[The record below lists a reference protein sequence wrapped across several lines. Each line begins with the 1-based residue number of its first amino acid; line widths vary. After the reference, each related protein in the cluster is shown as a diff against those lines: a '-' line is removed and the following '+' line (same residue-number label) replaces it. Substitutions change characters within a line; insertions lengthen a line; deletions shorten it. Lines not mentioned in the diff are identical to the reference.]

1 MLALLA
7 LALVVCGGSLAVYGV
22 ATGRAAHRRR
32 VAAMLDFELS
42 ADGPPSKATVSLYEK
57 VARWTESRTEKLP
70 WTERQTVKLERARIA
85 LHPAEFLLLWV
96 AAALVPAAV
105 GAVVAGA
112 AGLVGLGIVGA
123 LVPPAV
129 VALRTRSWRRRF
141 EAQLPDVL
149 DLAASSMEAGHSLLT
164 ALQLVAEDSAEPM
177 ATELRRV
184 LAETQ
189 VGRPLLDALDAMAT
203 RLDCPDFT
211 WTVEGVRIQLEVGGR
226 LSEML
231 RTLSSFMRAR
241 EEVRRELRALVA
253 EGKLSAYVLAA
264 LPILM
269 FLFMRAAAPGYIA
282 TLWETGVGRAML
294 GFAALLMA
302 GASAV
307 MARIVRL
314 EF

>member
-1 MLALLA
+1 MVAAVLFVLAGAAFVL
-7 LALVVCGGSLAVYGV
+7 GGVLS
-22 ATGRAAHRRR
+22 TRSTRRR
-32 VAAMLDFELS
+32 RLEEALEFELT
-42 ADGPPSKATVSLYEK
+42 ADGKASPETVSLFEK

-85 LHPAEFLLLWV
+85 LRPAEFLLLWV
-96 AAALVPAAV
+96 GVAAG
-105 GAVVAGA
+105 GAVVGGLLGGVAGA
-112 AGLVGLGIVGA
+112 LVLGVAGA
-123 LVPPAV
+123 LVPPTV
-129 VALRTRSWRRRF
+129 VARRTASWRRRF

-164 ALQLVAEDSAEPM
+164 ALQLVAEDADEPIG
-177 ATELRRV
+177 TELRRV

-189 VGRPLLDALDAMAT
+189 VGRPLLDALDAMAL

-226 LSEML
+226 LAEML
-231 RTLSSFMRAR
+231 RTLAGFMRAR

-269 FLFMRAAAPGYIA
+269 FLFMRWAAPDYISE
-282 TLWETGVGRAML
+282 LWTTGAGRVML
-294 GFAALLMA
+294 GVASVLMA
-302 GASAV
+302 GAAGV

>member
-1 MLALLA
+1 VLGPLGLAAFGLTGGVLPP
-7 LALVVCGGSLAVYGV
+7 LVVA
-22 ATGRAAHRRR
+22 RRT
-32 VAAMLDFELS
+32 A
-42 ADGPPSKATVSLYEK
+42 
-57 VARWTESRTEKLP
+57 
-70 WTERQTVKLERARIA
+70 
-85 LHPAEFLLLWV
+85 
-96 AAALVPAAV
+96 
-105 GAVVAGA
+105 
-112 AGLVGLGIVGA
+112 
-123 LVPPAV
+123 
-129 VALRTRSWRRRF
+129 SWRRRF

-164 ALQLVAEDSAEPM
+164 ALQLVAEDADEPI
-177 ATELRRV
+177 ATELQRV

-226 LSEML
+226 LAEML
-231 RTLSSFMRAR
+231 RTLSGFMRAR

-264 LPILM
+264 LPVLM
-269 FLFMRAAAPGYIA
+269 FLFMRFAAPEYVS
-282 TLWETGVGRAML
+282 TLWTTGAGRVLLA
-294 GFAALLMA
+294 GGVLLMA
-302 GASAV
+302 GAGAV

>member
-1 MLALLA
+1 MLAVVALL
-7 LALVVCGGSLAVYGV
+7 LVAVGV
-22 ATGRAAHRRR
+22 AVAAYGAHATRTAHRRR
-32 VAAMLDFELS
+32 VAELLDFELS
-42 ADGPPSKATVSLYEK
+42 SEGPPSKATVSLYEK

-70 WTERQTVKLERARIA
+70 WSERQTVRLERARIA
-85 LHPAEFLLLWV
+85 LRPAEFLMVWV
-96 AAALVPAAV
+96 AAAA
-105 GAVVAGA
+105 VAGLAGGVLAGAGGLLSFA
-112 AGLVGLGIVGA
+112 ALGAG
-123 LVPPAV
+123 VPPAV

-164 ALQLVAEDSAEPM
+164 ALQLVAEDADEPVS
-177 ATELRRV
+177 TELQRV

-253 EGKLSAYVLAA
+253 EGKLSAYVLGA

-269 FLFMRAAAPGYIA
+269 FLFMRASAPGYISV
-282 TLWETGVGRAML
+282 LWTTSTGKAML
-294 GFAALLMA
+294 AVAGLLMA
-302 GASAV
+302 GACAA

-314 EF
+314 DF

>member
-1 MLALLA
+1 MAALAAFLLLLA
-7 LALVVCGGSLAVYGV
+7 GGGLVTYGV
-22 ATGRAAHRRR
+22 VLRRAAHRRR
-32 VAAMLDFELS
+32 VAELLDFHLATDGK
-42 ADGPPSKATVSLYEK
+42 ADSSTVSLYEK
-57 VARWTESRTEKLP
+57 VARWTEKRTEKLP
-70 WTERQTVKLERARIA
+70 WSERQTVRLERARIT
-85 LHPAEFLLLWV
+85 LRPAEFLLLWV
-96 AAALVPAAV
+96 GVSFAAALL
-105 GAVVAGA
+105 GALAGGVAGFVVL
-112 AGLVGLGIVGA
+112 GVVGGA
-123 LVPPAV
+123 VPPAV
-129 VALRTRSWRRRF
+129 VSRRTRSWRRRF

-164 ALQLVAEDSAEPM
+164 ALQLVAEDADEPVG
-177 ATELRRV
+177 TELQRV

-226 LSEML
+226 LAEML
-231 RTLSSFMRAR
+231 RTLASFMRAR

-264 LPILM
+264 LPVLM
-269 FLFMRAAAPGYIA
+269 LVFMRFAAPDYVGM
-282 TLWETGVGRAML
+282 LWTTGAGRAML
-294 GFAALLMA
+294 AAAALLMA

>member
-1 MLALLA
+1 MLVLVAV
-7 LALVVCGGSLAVYGV
+7 ALVVAGGTLAAYGLTS
-22 ATGRAAHRRR
+22 ARAAHRRR
-32 VAAMLDFELS
+32 VAALLDFELTTEGKP
-42 ADGPPSKATVSLYEK
+42 DKAVVSLYEK

-70 WTERQTVKLERARIA
+70 WAERQTVRLERARIA
-85 LHPAEFLLLWV
+85 LRPAEFLMLWV
-96 AAALVPAAV
+96 AAAVVPALLGALLMQAVGLVLFGVV
-105 GAVVAGA
+105 GAVV
-112 AGLVGLGIVGA
+112 
-123 LVPPAV
+123 PPAM

-164 ALQLVAEDSAEPM
+164 ALQLVAEDAAEPM

-189 VGRPLLDALDAMAT
+189 VGRPLLDALDAMAM
-203 RLDCPDFT
+203 RLDCADFT

-231 RTLSSFMRAR
+231 RTLSGFMRAR
-241 EEVRRELRALVA
+241 EEVRRELRALIA

-264 LPILM
+264 LPVLM
-269 FLFMRAAAPGYIA
+269 FLFMRTAAPGYIS
-282 TLWETGVGRAML
+282 TLWETGTGRGML
-294 GFAALLMA
+294 AVAALLMA

-314 EF
+314 DF